1 MFEGLETGGY
11 AEFQDRVQGA
21 DKSTLHWIAAQLMN
35 PTIDTPQ
42 GERML
47 QTMSKTNIFSGG
59 QHSNC
64 DGSYKIIQQNSG
76 RWWYR
81 TLFHQ
86 LKHEIIISCLISMK
100 YLIVQ
105 QFFSTYQSITKN
117 L

>member
-59 QHSNC
+59 QLVA
-64 DGSYKIIQQNSG
+64 
-76 RWWYR
+76 
-81 TLFHQ
+81 TP
-86 LKHEIIISCLISMK
+86 
-100 YLIVQ
+100 
-105 QFFSTYQSITKN
+105 QSDARRVGAIFAARAHASHHRDF
-117 L
+117 

>member
-47 QTMSKTNIFSGG
+47 QTMSKTKPAG
-59 QHSNC
+59 
-64 DGSYKIIQQNSG
+64 
-76 RWWYR
+76 
-81 TLFHQ
+81 
-86 LKHEIIISCLISMK
+86 
-100 YLIVQ
+100 
-105 QFFSTYQSITKN
+105 QSIQKISR
-117 L
+117 LR